1 MLIPILSLIGG
12 LILLVIASDQLVD
25 GAVGI
30 ARRFGISMLVVGLTI
45 VAYGTSFPE
54 FIVSLLAASRGVA
67 DFAAGNIVGSNI
79 ANIGLVLGMAAAVCP
94 FLVKST
100 TLFRRDMPLLF
111 LATISA
117 CVMFI
122 DGKVM
127 RWEGGILIAIA
138 AIFTYLSLKHP
149 GKVEVEGGNDE
160 DETTEPTDS
169 MTVSVVKLVLGGAG
183 LVGGAHFMVEGGS
196 TIAAAYGIS
205 ERVIGLTVVAVGTSL
220 PELAA
225 SVAAALKG
233 YPELAVGNVVGSCLF
248 NLTFVLG
255 ASSIITP
262 LDVDMMAMRWD
273 LVIMGGLTLVMWF
286 MFFTGLRMRRSEGV
300 GLVLAYVGFLVWIV
314 VTTAKSMG
322 AAVG

>member
-1 MLIPILSLIGG
+1 MLIPIISLIGG
-12 LILLVIASDQLVD
+12 LILLVVASDQLVE

-30 ARRFGISMLVVGLTI
+30 ARRLGISMLVVGLTI

-94 FLVKST
+94 FVVKSS

-111 LATISA
+111 LATVSA
-117 CVMFI
+117 CLMFI
-122 DGKVM
+122 DGKVV
-127 RWEGGILIAIA
+127 RWEGAILIGIA
-138 AIFTYLSLKHP
+138 ALFTWLSLKHP
-149 GKVEVEGGNDE
+149 GEVEVEGGTDE
-160 DETTEPTDS
+160 DETAEPKEAMWIS
-169 MTVSVVKLVLGGAG
+169 VSRLVLGGAG

-255 ASSIITP
+255 ASAAITP
-262 LDVDMMAMRWD
+262 LDVDMLAMRWD
-273 LVIMGGLTLVMWF
+273 LIIMGGLTILMWF
-286 MFFTGLRMRRSEGV
+286 MFYTGLRMRRSEGV
-300 GLVLAYVGFLVWIV
+300 GLVLAYIGFLTWV
-314 VTTAKSMG
+314 VITTAQSMG
-322 AAVG
+322 AAA

>member
-1 MLIPILSLIGG
+1 MLIPIISLIGG
-12 LILLVIASDQLVD
+12 LVLLVIASDQLVD

-79 ANIGLVLGMAAAVCP
+79 ANIGLVLGMSAAVCP

-111 LATISA
+111 LATAGASA
-117 CVMFI
+117 MFI
-122 DGKVM
+122 DGKVL
-127 RWEGGILIAIA
+127 RWEGGVLIGLA
-138 AIFTYLSLKHP
+138 ALFTWLSLKHP
-149 GKVEVEGGNDE
+149 GEVEVEGGADANA
-160 DETTEPTDS
+160 TAEPEEAMIISTLR
-169 MTVSVVKLVLGGAG
+169 LVLGGAG
-183 LVGGAHFMVEGGS
+183 LVAGAHFMVEGGT
-196 TIAAAYGIS
+196 TIALAYGIS

-255 ASSIITP
+255 ASAAITP
-262 LDVDMMAMRWD
+262 LSIDVMAMRWD
-273 LVIMGGLTLVMWF
+273 LVIMGGLTLLMWF
-286 MFFTGLRMRRSEGV
+286 MFYTGLRMRRSEGV
-300 GLVLAYVGFLVWIV
+300 GLVLAYVGFLTWIV
-314 VTTAKSMG
+314 ISTAKSMG
-322 AAVG
+322 ATG

>member
-1 MLIPILSLIGG
+1 MLIPIVSLIGG

-30 ARRFGISMLVVGLTI
+30 AHRLGISMLVVGLTI

-79 ANIGLVLGMAAAVCP
+79 ANIGLVLGMAAAICP
-94 FLVKST
+94 FVVKSS

-111 LATISA
+111 LATVSA
-117 CVMFI
+117 GLVFM
-122 DGKVM
+122 DGQVV
-127 RWEGGILIAIA
+127 RWEGLSLIAIA
-138 AIFTYLSLKHP
+138 VVFTYLSLKHP
-149 GKVEVEGGNDE
+149 GVVEVEGGNDE
-160 DETTEPTDS
+160 DPTAEPKEAMGAST
-169 MTVSVVKLVLGGAG
+169 LRLLLGAVG
-183 LVGGAHFMVEGGS
+183 LVGGAHLMVEGGS
-196 TIAAAYGIS
+196 AIASAYGIS

-255 ASSIITP
+255 ASAAIHP
-262 LDVDMMAMRWD
+262 LDVDMYAMRWD
-273 LVIMGGLTLVMWF
+273 LVIMAALTL
-286 MFFTGLRMRRSEGV
+286 L
-300 GLVLAYVGFLVWIV
+300 
-314 VTTAKSMG
+314 
-322 AAVG
+322 